1 MSQYNR
7 GFERDE
13 QHRLNS
19 ALILGICGIVLS
31 WVPFLGVIL
40 SSIGFV
46 KALSCLARRKKGRQ
60 VIIRTVC
67 TLGLAISLAV
77 TAFEVYSYVRNPDI
91 LSELAMKLTGTQVQE
106 QQGTV
111 YSMGEGEGPYAQGY
125 TEQGYY
131 NEKGELVPYA
141 KAEDVVVGKDEM
153 GG

>member
-141 KAEDVVVGKDEM
+141 EAEDVIVGKDEM